1 VLRKSARFRL
11 AGAKV
16 RNDSEETFMK
26 CLAGVFAV
34 LLLSTPALAQVPQSG
49 AGQPGI
55 LMITRGDAYSGSGC
69 DIGLVI
75 QGRLAGTLMAGQSA
89 SFNLPPGE
97 VTVSLT
103 SSGPGACAAPMAS
116 AVPQSILLAPG
127 EIKQYRII
135 GTEAGYRL
143 APTPLY

>member
-1 VLRKSARFRL
+1 MKLLIGFLLGLLGSSA
-11 AGAKV
+11 
-16 RNDSEETFMK
+16 
-26 CLAGVFAV
+26 
-34 LLLSTPALAQVPQSG
+34 ALAQVPQSG
-49 AGQPGI
+49 TGQPGI

-97 VTVSLT
+97 VAVSLT

-116 AVPQSILLAPG
+116 SVSQSILLAPG

>member
-1 VLRKSARFRL
+1 MKWL
-11 AGAKV
+11 AG
-16 RNDSEETFMK
+16 M
-26 CLAGVFAV
+26 FAV
-34 LLLSTPALAQVPQSG
+34 LLCSTSVLAQVAPG
-49 AGQPGI
+49 GTGQPGI
-55 LMITRGDAYSGSGC
+55 LMITRNDAYSGSGC

-97 VTVSLT
+97 IAVSLT

-116 AVPQSILLAPG
+116 AVSQSILLAPG

-143 APTPLY
+143 APIPLY